1 MAEIVETLAAD
12 RRLRLYNEDFARK
25 LGIGT
30 AWTKLRIGI
39 RLSIQATSAV
49 NTSRLVFGVCQ
60 GDTLTFKNAATTD
73 FIGALFGAAV
83 SNTYAFNAGPPTYVS
98 TGQMPGISRIGNTNV
113 LVSPSS
119 ATVVIT
125 ATPSV
130 RSLLFVDIEK
140 NFTNNKI
147 VCYATNPAG
156 AVVDATLAQLMT
168 YMEADVPTSNA
179 IIQNFVLSNIP
190 YSGAGL
196 WDTLNISWNNANAPI
211 EISDIIVMRIY

>member
-39 RLSIQATSAV
+39 RLSVQATSAA
-49 NTSRLVFGVCQ
+49 NASRLAFGVCQ
-60 GDTLTFKNAATTD
+60 GDTLTFKNVATTD
-73 FIGALFGAAV
+73 FIGGLFGGTV
-83 SNTYAFNAGPPTYVS
+83 SNTYAFNAGPPTYIS
-98 TGQMPGISRIGNTNV
+98 TGAMGAINRIGNTNTI
-113 LVSPSS
+113 VSPGS
-119 ATVVIT
+119 ATAVIT

-130 RSLLFVDIEK
+130 RSLLFVEIEK
-140 NFTNNKI
+140 NFTNNK
-147 VCYATNPAG
+147 VLCYGTNPTG
-156 AVVDATLAQLMT
+156 AATDATLAQLMT
-168 YMEADVPTSNA
+168 YMEADVPSNNA
-179 IIQNFVLSNIP
+179 IIQVFILSNIP

-196 WDTLNISWNNANAPI
+196 WDTLNISWNNAIQPI